1 MPEIEEYIEVARQMA
16 PLFVAAA
23 IVVSVILGLMNRLS
37 ESKEEAPVPL
47 ILQQAAAAQAAKEK
61 KKKAKEAEE
70 EAKRLK
76 KKKAAAAAASKVKLA
91 DRPEVASVLKG
102 AFAVHTIVF
111 LYCSSG
117 KERSGRKTALLY
129 TF

>member
-1 MPEIEEYIEVARQMA
+1 MKGAQRHREVLYALPHSTIMPEIEEYIEVARQMA

-23 IVVSVILGLMNRLS
+23 VVVSVILGLMNRLS

-70 EAKRLK
+70 EAKRLLRFFEQ
-76 KKKAAAAAASKVKLA
+76 VV
-91 DRPEVASVLKG
+91 RQP
-102 AFAVHTIVF
+102 
-111 LYCSSG
+111 
-117 KERSGRKTALLY
+117 
-129 TF
+129 